1 MKTRPDIR
9 NIAIIAHVDHGKT
22 TLVDCMIKQAG
33 TFRANEKWSSEER
46 IMDSGDLEKERGIT
60 IKAKNAAILY
70 NDLKINIVDTPGHAD
85 FGGEVERILSMVDG
99 VLLLV
104 DAAEGPLPQT
114 RFVLRKALE
123 RGLKP
128 IVVINK
134 VDRPDARAA
143 EVIDDVYSLFIDLG
157 ADDEL
162 LEFPVIYASAKNGKA
177 GFKPDELADNVFPL
191 LDTIRDYIPHPPGED
206 GQPLQLLVNNL
217 DYSDYVGRL
226 AIGRI
231 YTGVIKQNEE
241 VILINKAGVHAKGK
255 VTRIEVFV
263 GLKREEVLEARA
275 GEIVVVAG
283 LEDATIGDTL
293 ADAADPRQ
301 LPPIAVDEPTL
312 SMLFRVND
320 SPFAGLEGKSVTSRL
335 LGERLTR
342 ELRTNVA
349 LRVAATD
356 EPDAFRVSG
365 RGEMQMAILAEQMRR
380 EGFEFALARPQVIT
394 RVVEGKTM
402 EPIEMLVVDVPDEF
416 TGTLIE
422 KIGKRKGQMTNMVNN
437 GSGRVRIEFQIPTR
451 GLIGL
456 RGEFLTDTRGTGI
469 MAHNFLAYEDWRGD
483 VEGRRNGVMVV
494 KETGETAA
502 FTMNNLQ
509 ERGTLFVPP
518 SVRVYAGQIV
528 GENSREGDMIVNPCK
543 EKHLTNMRASTSD
556 IGIKLTPPRNLSL
569 EQAIEYIE
577 SDELVEVTPRSLRLR
592 KKWLDH
598 NERKKHE
605 KRASVEEQ

>member
-1 MKTRPDIR
+1 MKTRSDIR

-22 TLVDCMIKQAG
+22 TLVDCLIKQAG
-33 TFRANEKWSSEER
+33 TFRANEKWASEER
-46 IMDSGDLEKERGIT
+46 IMDSGDLEKEKGIT
-60 IKAKNAAILY
+60 IKAKNAAIQY
-70 NDLKINIVDTPGHAD
+70 GDLKINIVDTPGHAD

-99 VLLLV
+99 VMLLV

-123 RGLKP
+123 RSLKP
-128 IVVINK
+128 IVIINK
-134 VDRPDARAA
+134 VDRPDARTG
-143 EVIDDVYSLFIDLG
+143 EVLDEVYSLFIDLG

-162 LEFPVIYASAKNGKA
+162 LEFPVIYASAKNGQA
-177 GFKPDELADNVFPL
+177 GFKPDGLNDNVFPI
-191 LDTIRDYIPHPPGED
+191 LDTVKDYIPHPPGED
-206 GQPLQLLVNNL
+206 AAPLQLLINNL

-226 AIGRI
+226 AIGRL
-231 YTGVIKQNEE
+231 YTGTISQGEE
-241 VILINKAGVHAKGK
+241 VILINRAGVHAKGK
-255 VTRIEVFV
+255 VTKLEVFA
-263 GLKREEVLEARA
+263 GLKRVEVEKASA

-283 LEDATIGDTL
+283 LEDVTIGDTL
-293 ADAADPRQ
+293 ACASDPRP

-335 LGERLTR
+335 LGERLHR

-349 LRVAATD
+349 LRVHTTD

-380 EGFEFALARPQVIT
+380 EGYEFALARPQVIT
-394 RVVEGKTM
+394 REQDGRTL
-402 EPIEMLVVDVPDEF
+402 EPIELLVVDVPEEF

-422 KIGKRKGQMTNMVNN
+422 KIGKRKGAMTNMVNN

-469 MAHNFLAYEDWRGD
+469 MAHNFLAYEEWRGE
-483 VEGRRNGVMVV
+483 VEGRRNGVMIV
-494 KETGETAA
+494 KETGDTAA
-502 FTMNNLQ
+502 FTLNNLQ
-509 ERGTLFVPP
+509 ERGALFVGP
-518 SVRVYAGQIV
+518 SIRVYAGQIV

-543 EKHLTNMRASTSD
+543 EKHLTNMRSSTAEA
-556 IGIKLTPPRNLSL
+556 GIKLVPPRNLSL

-577 SDELVEVTPRSLRLR
+577 SDELVEVTPRTLRLR

-598 NERKKHE
+598 NVRKKYE
-605 KRASVEEQ
+605 KIAAVEE